1 MASSNASYFWDESNI
16 PASSFIL
23 KDVLE
28 SFGLEGDYLIAFRH
42 PVTKKIVFVIADPP
56 HCLKRVRAALKNRD
70 MEFENH
76 P

>member
-28 SFGLEGDYLIAFRH
+28 SFGLEGDYLIAF
-42 PVTKKIVFVIADPP
+42 
-56 HCLKRVRAALKNRD
+56 
-70 MEFENH
+70 
-76 P
+76 